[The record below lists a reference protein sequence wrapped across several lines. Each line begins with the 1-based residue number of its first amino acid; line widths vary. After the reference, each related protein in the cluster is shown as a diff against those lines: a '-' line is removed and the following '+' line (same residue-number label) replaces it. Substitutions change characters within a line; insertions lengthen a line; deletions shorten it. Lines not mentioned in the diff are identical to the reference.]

1 MSNYCRLPKQARTP
15 CRYPGGK
22 SRATKTLFGY
32 FPLELPTEYYEPFI
46 GGGSMAIEFT
56 RRYPHIPVTVS
67 DYDPA
72 VYAFW
77 KTLRDSPL
85 SLQEALLE
93 SKACHAGVSAH
104 RELFERERQLLLGV
118 TQDTLYSDNVDLF
131 AIAHAFF
138 VVNKCGFSGL
148 MSAGFSELASISN
161 FSVQNISRLEYYGE
175 HIKDWRVHYA
185 DANSIIQDT
194 PAGALVYLDP
204 PYARVGKDGKSFI
217 YGKDGDMHR
226 SFDHTRFSQSM
237 QTCKSNILLSYDN
250 NELIKDLYPTFNH
263 EAYSLTYT
271 LHSGKSYREEQADRK
286 ELVLWNYETS
296 HGSLESYI

>member
-1 MSNYCRLPKQARTP
+1 MSTLEKRLKTP
-15 CRYPGGK
+15 LRFPGGK
-22 SRATKTLFGY
+22 SRATKTLFQY
-32 FPLELPTEYYEPFI
+32 FPLERPTEYYEPFI

-77 KTLRDSPL
+77 KTLHDNPV
-85 SLQEALLE
+85 SLQEQLLE
-93 SKACHAGVSAH
+93 SKARCAGVSAH

-118 TQDTLYSDNVDLF
+118 TQDTLYADDVDVF

-148 MSAGFSELASISN
+148 MSAGFSELASIQN
-161 FSVQNISRLEYYGE
+161 FSEANISRLQYYGE
-175 HIKDWRVHYA
+175 HIKDWRVFHL
-185 DANSIIQDT
+185 DANSVIQST
-194 PAGALVYLDP
+194 PQSALVYLDP
-204 PYARVGKDGKSFI
+204 PYARVGKDGKSFV
-217 YGKDGDMHR
+217 YGKDGDMHK
-226 SFDHTRFSQSM
+226 SFDHARFAQSI
-237 QTCKSNILLSYDN
+237 QTCESNILLSYDN
-250 NELIKDLYPTFNH
+250 NELIKSLYPSFSSETFD
-263 EAYSLTYT
+263 LCYT
-271 LHSGKSYREEQADRK
+271 MHSGKSYREAQAERK